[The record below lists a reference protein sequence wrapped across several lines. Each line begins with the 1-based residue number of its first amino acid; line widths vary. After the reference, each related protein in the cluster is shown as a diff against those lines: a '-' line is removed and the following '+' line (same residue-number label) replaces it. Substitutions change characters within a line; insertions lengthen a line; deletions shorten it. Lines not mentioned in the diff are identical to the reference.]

1 MFTFDTSLANIPS
14 IKKLTLGKLERLGI
28 FTVRDM
34 LYHFPHRYEDYTE
47 IRPIDSLVPD
57 EKCTV
62 EGKVMSIE
70 AGRTW
75 KKKMLLTEAT
85 LEDASGQIRLIWFNQ
100 RFVSQTLKPEIRIRV
115 SGKVSRDREG
125 LVMQNP
131 AFERSS
137 RDATHTGRLVPVY
150 PETAGL
156 TSKFF
161 RWQLTGIFQKLERFL
176 DPVPEEILDRLHL
189 PSLKQALFYIHF
201 PKNEKFAL
209 LARKRFAFDEMFFVQ
224 LKALQVKALFET
236 ARGNP
241 LSYDAAALEKFVKTF
256 PFTLTKA
263 QEKASAEI
271 LADLKKPRP
280 MNRLLNG
287 DVGSGKTI
295 VAALAAFVVAE
306 NGFQTALLAP
316 TEVLARQHFESLTK
330 IFSETQNDIALF
342 TSSYRLLDGKTVTRP
357 TLLKAISAGIPK
369 IIVGTHALL
378 QGDVAFDNLALIV
391 VDEQH
396 RFGVSQRSRLMEV
409 ATQTYTDSTLTDTEK
424 NPQLLYEELTYKIRG
439 ALFSIKKQLGLGHK
453 ETIYQKALIE
463 EFKKIGLAFK
473 QEATIDIKYDDK
485 KVGVYRPDFIVES
498 KIIVELKALPSIG
511 KFEKQQVWH
520 YLKGSSF
527 QLAMLANFGRDNI
540 EIERLINTGRQKSVS
555 SPHKSATMPHFLSMT
570 ATPIPRTLTL
580 AFFGN
585 LDLSLLDELPKDRKP
600 IITRIAANNSERE
613 KTYTLVQSEIAKG
626 RQAFVIFP
634 LVEESLALKE
644 VKAAVAEHKRL
655 EEEVFP
661 HLKIGLLHGKLK
673 AQEKEEIMRDF
684 KGKKYDILVATAVV
698 EVGIDVPNASIIII
712 EEAERFGLAQLHQ
725 FRGRVGRA
733 ERQSYCFLFPHQ
745 EALAASRVR
754 GQAQS
759 INERLKILE
768 KTTNGFEIAEADL
781 GIRGPGAFFGTRQSG
796 IPDIAMENLTNLKL
810 IQIAREEAKLVLSED
825 PLLTTHPLLKNAL
838 QKFEERIHLE

>member
-1 MFTFDTSLANIPS
+1 MFTFDTPLTNIPS
-14 IKKLTLGKLERLGI
+14 IKKLTLGKLQRLEI

-47 IRPIDSLVPD
+47 VRPIDSLTPD
-57 EKCTV
+57 EKCTLV
-62 EGKVMSIE
+62 GKVTNIK

-75 KKKMLLTEAT
+75 KKKMFLTEAT
-85 LEDASGQIRLIWFNQ
+85 LRDTSGQIRLIWFNQ
-100 RFVSQTLKPEIRIRV
+100 RFVAQTLKPDMEIRV
-115 SGKVSRDREG
+115 SGKVSADQEG
-125 LVMQNP
+125 FIMQNP

-150 PETAGL
+150 PETSGL
-156 TSKFF
+156 TSRFF
-161 RWQLTGIFQKLERFL
+161 RWQLTGIFQKLTAFP

-236 ARGNP
+236 AQGNP
-241 LSYDAAALEKFVKTF
+241 LSCDETTLKKFIATF

-263 QEKASAEI
+263 QKKASAEI
-271 LADLKKPRP
+271 ITDLKKIRP

-295 VAALAAFVVAE
+295 VAAMAAFVAAE
-306 NGFQTALLAP
+306 NGLQTALLAP
-316 TEVLARQHFESLTK
+316 TEVLARQHFESLAK
-330 IFSETQNDIALF
+330 IFSRTQNDIVLF
-342 TSSYRLLDGKTVTRP
+342 TGSYRILGGVTVIRP
-357 TLLKAISAGIPK
+357 TLLKAILAGIPK

-378 QGDVAFDNLALIV
+378 QNDVTFDNLALIV

-396 RFGVSQRSRLMEV
+396 RFGVSQRARL
-409 ATQTYTDSTLTDTEK
+409 Q
-424 NPQLLYEELTYKIRG
+424 ELSYKSLDG
-439 ALFSIKKQLGLGHK
+439 SK
-453 ETIYQKALIE
+453 E
-463 EFKKIGLAFK
+463 
-473 QEATIDIKYDDK
+473 
-485 KVGVYRPDFIVES
+485 IV
-498 KIIVELKALPSIG
+498 
-511 KFEKQQVWH
+511 
-520 YLKGSSF
+520 
-527 QLAMLANFGRDNI
+527 
-540 EIERLINTGRQKSVS
+540 
-555 SPHKSATMPHFLSMT
+555 PHFLSMT

-600 IITRIAANNSERE
+600 IITRIAVNNRERE
-613 KTYTLVQSEIAKG
+613 KTYALVRSEIAKG

-661 HLKIGLLHGKLK
+661 NVKIGLLHGKLK
-673 AQEKEEIMRDF
+673 AKEKEEVMRNF
-684 KGKKYDILVATAVV
+684 KEKKYDILVATAVV

-733 ERQSYCFLFPHQ
+733 EHQSYCFLFPHQ
-745 EALAASRVR
+745 EALAASHVR

-768 KTTNGFEIAEADL
+768 KTTDGFAIAEADL

-796 IPDIAMENLTNLKL
+796 MPDIAMENLTNMKL
-810 IQIAREEAKLVLSED
+810 ITIAREEAKLILSED
-825 PLLTTHPLLKNAL
+825 ALLADHPLLKDAL
-838 QKFEERIHLE
+838 QKFEEQIHLE